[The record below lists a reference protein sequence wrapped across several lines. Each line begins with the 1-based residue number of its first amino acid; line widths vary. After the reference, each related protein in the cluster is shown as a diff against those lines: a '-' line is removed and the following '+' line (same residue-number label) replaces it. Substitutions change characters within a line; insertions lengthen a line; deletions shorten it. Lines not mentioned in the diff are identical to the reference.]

1 MTGTAVAKI
10 DENIAHLVAPE
21 LAETLFDEA
30 ETGTRQAKI
39 ATAQWANPFL
49 ASEALPYEPG
59 AIWLGRNPLNHDQ
72 AMGYKDDRHVF
83 VCAGTRTGKGRTMI
97 INNLAL
103 WPGSICAI
111 DPKGEN
117 ATIIA
122 NRRGRGSDYCDG
134 LGQKVYV
141 FDPFGCAD
149 VPQHMR
155 SHFDPLSV
163 LDARDRALPRQAGR
177 LAEATTIVPEG
188 ESAEWAKRGRQMITT
203 VILHVMTSPDFDGI
217 DERGRKRRSMV
228 TVRRLLT
235 AGDMRAYEHFKEM
248 GVSPLPSPME
258 LLWDSIAHNPACDGI
273 ISDQGHSYFQ
283 SFKHHREYFES
294 VIKSAAENTAWVD
307 DPEMR
312 DVLTGSPDIP
322 QAFELETL
330 KGDPDGQS
338 IFLCLPVD
346 DMPVYGRWQRVMV
359 AAIITEMQKSQRKPA
374 CGHPLL
380 MCLDEFPSLGPSER
394 LEKAA
399 AEIAGAG
406 VKLMT
411 VVQSLTQL
419 QKLYKESW
427 ETFLGNSGLHIFFG
441 MDDNTTRGYLE
452 KALGETEV
460 IKYLRTETR
469 GTSTQNSEADTHGT
483 SKSVGT
489 TRTKGGNTTW
499 SNTHGTNSN
508 WGRSRGSGT
517 NQGTSDTTGD
527 NWSEGNSSG
536 TTWEPGLFFR
546 GPKINTNDGKNSS
559 RGGNRSHTRNRGTNT
574 NQSSN
579 VGGGR
584 NASST
589 RGGGSNW
596 SIAKTTTDTT
606 TQSHTRTR
614 GTGTSES
621 TAIAEN
627 VQKKALLPSNEA
639 DKLFALIDDPDHAAF
654 PGLALVKI
662 SGQDPIMVRK
672 CNYDQDPAFLRAF
685 DPHPAHVF
693 IPYTPPPK
701 TLTVQEIDTS
711 IIPHSDLSDIISLIR
726 SEKYLKQKAE
736 SSFKVDIPI
745 SDIWA
750 AILDLAWLPG
760 KTSWSPL
767 PPLFNVGTPI
777 FGTDETEGE
786 KTGFVWGCEHEATLS
801 LFRGSL
807 ENGRIEGLSLNTSSD
822 EQTEVK
828 YFTFDVHKMIRHSPG
843 PAGYIG
849 KEIWTHIKKQKNQP
863 KLDATVVH
871 NADIIRNNMIN
882 YVVGKYLN
890 QDFSLD
896 DVPLRLQTLTEELSS
911 EHGTWKP

>member
-10 DENIAHLVAPE
+10 DGDIAHLVAPE
-21 LAETLFDEA
+21 LADTLFDEA
-30 ETGTRQAKI
+30 ETGTRQAKL

-49 ASEALPYEPG
+49 AAEALPYEPG
-59 AIWLGRNPLNHDQ
+59 AIWLGRNPLNHEQ

-83 VCAGTRTGKGRTMI
+83 VCAGTRTGKGRTLI

-117 ATIIA
+117 ATVIA

-141 FDPFGCAD
+141 FDPFGCSD

-155 SHFDPLSV
+155 SYFDPLSA

-188 ESAEWAKRGRQMITT
+188 DSAEWAKRGRQMITT

-273 ISDQGHSYFQ
+273 ISDQGQSYFQ

-294 VIKSAAENTAWVD
+294 VIKSAAENTAWID

-346 DMPVYGRWQRVMV
+346 DMPVYGRWQRMMI
-359 AAIITEMQKSQRKPA
+359 AAIITEMQKSHRKPA
-374 CGHPLL
+374 CGYPLL

-460 IKYLRTETR
+460 VKYLRTETR
-469 GTSTQNSEADTHGT
+469 GTSTQDSEADTHGT

-489 TRTKGGNTTW
+489 TRTRGGSTT
-499 SNTHGTNSN
+499 
-508 WGRSRGSGT
+508 WGRSQGSGT
-517 NQGTSDTTGD
+517 SQGTSDTTGD
-527 NWSEGNSSG
+527 NWSDGDSSG

-546 GPKINTNDGKNSS
+546 GPKMNTNEGKNRS

-579 VGGGR
+579 VGGG
-584 NASST
+584 
-589 RGGGSNW
+589 SNW
-596 SIAKTTTDTT
+596 STSKTTTNTT
-606 TQSHTRTR
+606 SQSHTTTR
-614 GTGTSES
+614 GTGTSQS
-621 TAIAEN
+621 TAFAEN

-639 DKLFALIDDPDHAAF
+639 DKLFAMIDDPDHAAF

-672 CNYDQDPAFLRAF
+672 CNYDQDTKFIRCF
-685 DPHPAHVF
+685 DPHPGHEF
-693 IPYTPPPK
+693 KPIDLTPPEIELPK
-701 TLTVQEIDTS
+701 FEPQMPHDHLLPLGESLRNAGRPFSTHHVTVGRLEFFLDY
-711 IIPHSDLSDIISLIR
+711 P
-726 SEKYLKQKAE
+726 A
-736 SSFKVDIPI
+736 F
-745 SDIWA
+745 DIWLMIHDMEWMSGLLHCDPIPMVFGPGTLINSFSESGA
-750 AILDLAWLPG
+750 AVRCFVFGYNSESNIIAIFYGNENHECFTHSIQINSTESQTTKITYGIDHYRYKKL
-760 KTSWSPL
+760 
-767 PPLFNVGTPI
+767 
-777 FGTDETEGE
+777 FGTAKEYDSIEFPIQERIDFIV
-786 KTGFVWGCEHEATLS
+786 KNCQKLIKNAYIR
-801 LFRGSL
+801 RGYSEINL
-807 ENGRIEGLSLNTSSD
+807 PIHIR
-822 EQTEVK
+822 EQ
-828 YFTFDVHKMIRHSPG
+828 
-843 PAGYIG
+843 
-849 KEIWTHIKKQKNQP
+849 
-863 KLDATVVH
+863 
-871 NADIIRNNMIN
+871 
-882 YVVGKYLN
+882 
-890 QDFSLD
+890 
-896 DVPLRLQTLTEELSS
+896 
-911 EHGTWKP
+911 